1 MPREKRMSTTATA
14 PHKVAVIVGSLRRGS
29 INEQLARA
37 LARLAAPA
45 MELNIVSIAEL
56 PVYNPDIDGST
67 PAADAFRAAVGAADA
82 VLFVTPEYNRSI
94 PAPMKNAL
102 DWGSR
107 PYGKACWSGKPAASI
122 GASPGAVGTA
132 VAQQQMRAVM
142 TVLDMQVLSQPEVYI
157 QFKEGLVDPQFNITN
172 DGTKAFLTGF
182 LGRFAGWVRQQGLR

>member
-1 MPREKRMSTTATA
+1 MSMTAAA
-14 PHKVAVIVGSLRRGS
+14 PHKVAVIVGSLRQGS

-37 LARLAAPA
+37 LAKLAAPA
-45 MELNIVSIAEL
+45 MELTIVPIGGL
-56 PVYNPDIDGST
+56 PLYNPDIDGST

-107 PYGKACWSGKPAASI
+107 PYSKACLAGKPAASI

-132 VAQQQMRAVM
+132 AAQQQMRAVM
-142 TVLDMQVLSQPEVYI
+142 TVLDMQVLGQPEVYI
-157 QFKEGLVDPQFNITN
+157 QFKGGLVDAEFNITN
-172 DGTKAFLTGF
+172 EGTKAFLTGF
-182 LGRFAGWVRQQGLR
+182 LGRFAGWIRQQGLR

>member
-1 MPREKRMSTTATA
+1 MSTTTA
-14 PHKVAVIVGSLRRGS
+14 AAPNKVAVIVGSLRRGS

-37 LARLAAPA
+37 LAKLAAPA
-45 MELNIVSIAEL
+45 LEMTIVSIADL

-67 PAADAFRAAVGAADA
+67 PAADTFRAAVKAADA

-107 PYGKACWSGKPAASI
+107 PYGQACWSGKPAASI

-132 VAQQQMRAVM
+132 AAQQQMRAVM
-142 TVLDMQVLSQPEVYI
+142 TVLDMAVLSQPEVYL

-172 DGTKAFLTGF
+172 EGTQAFLTGF
-182 LGRFAGWVRQQGLR
+182 LSRFAGWIRQQSLR